1 MNNGLLKEV
10 IQDRGI
16 KVSALADKMGIS
28 RQSLHMKLNGKRSF
42 DQGEI
47 MALKINLRL
56 SDEEFMSIFLV
67 TVWTNC
73 PERKQYD
80 LLRHSLSVARK
91 ALQESD
97 GTRARCEQVKSLH
110 VEMPDRT
117 ERVYQSG

>member
-28 RQSLHMKLNGKRSF
+28 RQSLHMKLNGERSF

-56 SDEEFMSIFLV
+56 SDEEFMSIFFSNGVDKLSRKE
-67 TVWTNC
+67 TV
-73 PERKQYD
+73 
-80 LLRHSLSVARK
+80 
-91 ALQESD
+91 
-97 GTRARCEQVKSLH
+97 
-110 VEMPDRT
+110 
-117 ERVYQSG
+117 